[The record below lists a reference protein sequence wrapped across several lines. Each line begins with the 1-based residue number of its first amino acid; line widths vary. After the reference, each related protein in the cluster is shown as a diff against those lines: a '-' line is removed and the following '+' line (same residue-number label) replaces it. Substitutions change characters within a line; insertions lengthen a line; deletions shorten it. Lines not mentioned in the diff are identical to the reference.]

1 MRPLHPP
8 SSFTPPQTH
17 SHLPDDGQKL
27 FRDFGLLPAG
37 LVELGALAHLADPTF
52 RQTYNRNIVALAKV
66 VEYYTHKTLDKG
78 KVRTS
83 DWEAKLSTT
92 QITYAA
98 NDAHCA
104 LTVCNVLMAIA
115 AENET
120 EVDWKACA
128 ADLEKDY
135 RDKTAANASAAAAAP
150 TASSPAAEAPAE
162 DKEPELDAS
171 TPTFTPTP
179 APTQTQMQTQ
189 LQPEPQR
196 QLTRTTS
203 AGWNPFARPPSSSG
217 ASMSRTSSSQTTAS
231 ATPTTSTQ
239 STQPQPG
246 ERPRPQHMRA
256 YNLWHT
262 RDLPLADICAAL
274 RTKENPLAESTV
286 MYVFRSVSL
295 SLCAL
300 PVGHDTD
307 ARVCRDALALALA
320 DRTSCARCRRTRAC
334 RSRWSAS
341 RRSSSSRR
349 ARGGAIGTGSSRRTG
364 TRRRSLVGLRRILN
378 VESDRE
384 VCRAC
389 LGGVD
394 IYQ

>member
-135 RDKTAANASAAAAAP
+135 REKTAANASAAAVAP
-150 TASSPAAEAPAE
+150 SASSQAVEEVVE
-162 DKEPELDAS
+162 DKEPEQDPS
-171 TPTFTPTP
+171 TPMSMPTL
-179 APTQTQMQTQ
+179 APTQTQTQTQ

-217 ASMSRTSSSQTTAS
+217 ASTSRTSSSQTP
-231 ATPTTSTQ
+231 TPTTAPSTQ
-239 STQPQPG
+239 SATQPQPG

-256 YNLWHT
+256 YNLWHN

-274 RTKENPLAESTV
+274 RSKENPLAESTV
-286 MYVFRSVSL
+286 MCVPASLSPRLLVSL
-295 SLCAL
+295 CF
-300 PVGHDTD
+300 
-307 ARVCRDALALALA
+307 
-320 DRTSCARCRRTRAC
+320 TSRA
-334 RSRWSAS
+334 
-341 RRSSSSRR
+341 
-349 ARGGAIGTGSSRRTG
+349 
-364 TRRRSLVGLRRILN
+364 
-378 VESDRE
+378 
-384 VCRAC
+384 
-389 LGGVD
+389 
-394 IYQ
+394 